1 MSMMYGLSFPGI
13 NNHMN
18 ERFQKAMKFVRE
30 AEGGYYNHPNDPG
43 GETMYGIT
51 KRDYPDL
58 DIKNLSR
65 EKADEIF
72 YNDYWLPSVA
82 DKLSEPAYISYF
94 DSVVN
99 AGRKQANKFLQRA
112 LSVAA
117 NGVVGPVTLKAADQA
132 NAKQL
137 ANKII
142 DQRQTFYVN
151 LSESR
156 PKLSVFLKGWTN
168 RNHNLRK
175 YIENLA

>member
-1 MSMMYGLSFPGI
+1 MGSIPVGI
-13 NNHMN
+13 NNN
-18 ERFQKAMKFVRE
+18 VKEKFEKAMKFVRE

-51 KRDYPDL
+51 KRDYPNL

-72 YNDYWLPSVA
+72 FEDYWSLSSAESLP
-82 DKLSEPAYISYF
+82 EPVYISYF

-99 AGRKQANKFLQRA
+99 TGRKQANKFLQRA
-112 LSVAA
+112 LGVVAD
-117 NGVVGPVTLKAADQA
+117 GVVGPVTLKAITKI
-132 NAKQL
+132 NSFEL

-142 DQRQTFYVN
+142 DQRQKFYEN

-156 PKLSVFLKGWTN
+156 PKLNVFLKGWTN
-168 RNHNLRK
+168 RNNNLRR
-175 YIENLA
+175 YIKNLDKKTS